1 MMHLMDK
8 KEKKA
13 HVEMLVA
20 KERESRRDSWRKYYM
35 NNEYIQFDCG
45 VIEVGKPSIKSE
57 FWYDDEGDSPL
68 SEDPEQRKDYFI
80 KENLRS
86 HFNDF
91 GLSEWRECEKALKEG
106 RACSGRHLSRPL
118 VAIWPSGQCYPVFMV
133 DREWMEHDRR
143 RGMVTVEM
151 TDEEIEQFGSI
162 IDGMKARYMKR
173 LETYWKRY
181 SDKVSAHGYWANR

>member
-1 MMHLMDK
+1 MHLMDK

-20 KERESRRDSWRKYYM
+20 KERESRRDSWRRYYM
-35 NNEYIQFDCG
+35 GKEYIQFDCG
-45 VIEVGKPSIKSE
+45 VIEVDKQGITSE
-57 FWYDDEGDSPL
+57 FWYDDEYESPL
-68 SEDPEQRKDYFI
+68 SDDPEQRKAYFVDR
-80 KENLRS
+80 NARS
-86 HFNDF
+86 FNDF
-91 GLSEWRECEKALKEG
+91 GLSEWRECRKALESG
-106 RACSGRHLSRPL
+106 RACSGRYLPRPL
-118 VAIWPSGQCYPVFMV
+118 VAMWPSGQCYPVFMV

-151 TDEEIEQFGSI
+151 TDDELEQLGSI

-181 SDKVSAHGYWANR
+181 GDKVSAYGYWANR